1 MKDGYVIGAAVLPPL
16 KTGFMG
22 EYMVIEDLK
31 EQGNRNSYY
40 AKVEGESSE
49 VGKYNSDIFGMFA
62 TVYISEGLPG
72 EVLKIEVKG
81 RHGD

>member
-40 AKVEGESSE
+40 AKVEG
-49 VGKYNSDIFGMFA
+49 
-62 TVYISEGLPG
+62 
-72 EVLKIEVKG
+72 
-81 RHGD
+81 